1 MALTLNIGNDIL
13 GKIYIESRS
22 NPEVKI
28 EGNDAFDDLSP
39 DRHDGP
45 EKNVN
50 MMFQRISK
58 IKTLVIFCSLSKTTK
73 IKMRMMIFIKS
84 SSGT

>member
-1 MALTLNIGNDIL
+1 M

-28 EGNDAFDDLSP
+28 EDNVAIDDLSP
-39 DRHDGP
+39 DRRDGP

-50 MMFQRISK
+50 MSQLLLLGKFEY
-58 IKTLVIFCSLSKTTK
+58 TGGPIFKVVLEC
-73 IKMRMMIFIKS
+73 
-84 SSGT
+84 

>member
-1 MALTLNIGNDIL
+1 MIALALTLNIGNDI
-13 GKIYIESRS
+13 ESRS
-22 NPEVKI
+22 NPEVEI
-28 EGNDAFDDLSP
+28 EGRDAFDNLSP
-39 DRHDGP
+39 DRH

-58 IKTLVIFCSLSKTTK
+58 IDTLVIFCSFSKTTK
-73 IKMRMMIFIKS
+73 IKMRIMIKS

>member
-1 MALTLNIGNDIL
+1 MIALALTLNIGNDI
-13 GKIYIESRS
+13 ESRS
-22 NPEVKI
+22 NPEVEI
-28 EGNDAFDDLSP
+28 EGRDAFDDLSP
-39 DRHDGP
+39 DRPDRP
-45 EKNVN
+45 DKNVN

-73 IKMRMMIFIKS
+73 IKMRTMIKS

>member
-1 MALTLNIGNDIL
+1 M

-39 DRHDGP
+39 DRHDGY

-50 MMFQRISK
+50 ITFQRISK
-58 IKTLVIFCSLSKTTK
+58 IDTLVIFCSVSRTTK
-73 IKMRMMIFIKS
+73 IKMRMIFIKS

>member
-1 MALTLNIGNDIL
+1 M

-39 DRHDGP
+39 DRHDGY

-50 MMFQRISK
+50 IMFQRISK
-58 IKTLVIFCSLSKTTK
+58 LVIFCSVSKTTK
-73 IKMRMMIFIKS
+73 IKMRMIIKS